1 MGFMDIGER
10 VKKRRLILN
19 LTQVDVANSAGTTQ
33 ATLQRIE
40 SGQVRNPRNLD
51 SLAEAL
57 QTSPEFLRFGVGDMD
72 NATVMANASNYLPL
86 ISFVQA
92 GAWSDINEIDV
103 TDARLYPCPIKCSVN
118 SFIVKVEG
126 ESMLP
131 EFTPGT
137 LLYVDPEAAYDNLSY
152 VVARLDDEN
161 QATFK
166 QLIIDGNK
174 KYLKAINPDW
184 PNKFIEING
193 NCTIVGKVVFTGKE
207 L

>member
-1 MGFMDIGER
+1 MNIADRIKNLRTKLG
-10 VKKRRLILN
+10 
-19 LTQVDVANSAGTTQ
+19 LTQSEVAKLALTSQTA
-33 ATLQRIE
+33 LQKIE
-40 SGQVRNPRNLD
+40 SGLTKNPRNLER
-51 SLAEAL
+51 LAEAL

-92 GAWSDINEIDV
+92 GTWSDINEIDISE
-103 TDARLYPCPIKCSVN
+103 AQLYPCPIKCSVN
-118 SFIVKVEG
+118 SFIVRVEG
-126 ESMLP
+126 ESMLNA
-131 EFTPGT
+131 FGPGD
-137 LLYVDPEAAYDNLSY
+137 LLYVDPESEPINGSF
-152 VVARLDDEN
+152 VIARLDDEN

-174 KYLKAINPDW
+174 RYLKALNPDW
-184 PNKFIEING
+184 PTKFIEING

>member
-1 MGFMDIGER
+1 MDISER
-10 VKKRRLILN
+10 VKKRRLLLN
-19 LTQVDVANSAGTTQ
+19 LTQTEVANLAEITQ
-33 ATLQRIE
+33 STLQRIE
-40 SGQVRNPRNLD
+40 SGQVRNPRHIQ
-51 SLAEAL
+51 SLADAL
-57 QTSPEFLRFGVGDMD
+57 KTTAEYLQFGIGEMD
-72 NATVMANASNYLPL
+72 NATVMANSSNYLPL

-103 TDARLYPCPIKCSVN
+103 TAAQLYPCPIKCSVN

-131 EFTPGT
+131 EFTPNT
-137 LLYVDPEAAYDNLSY
+137 LLYVDPEAVCDNLSY

-184 PNKFIEING
+184 PNKFVEING